1 MIYVPALDI
10 KSNNI
15 MKKIV
20 ISIILTVLIIQGFS
34 QESSQES
41 SAENKISHQQK
52 AVADTNENYKVVIG
66 QKLLVYE
73 DSKDATNLRLGNRGV
88 TIIESLE
95 GERPKV
101 EFENYRS
108 DNRNNEDEEDDRD
121 NGARKFRGHWSG
133 IEFGFNNYLY
143 NRDLNDTDLPEEIS
157 YMKLHSGKSHC
168 FNISFSQISLGIAH
182 NFGLVTGLGLNWNN
196 YIFSNDNNIE
206 VGVDGNIVELLPADG
221 LILKKSKFST
231 LYLNVPAILE
241 LQLPT
246 GEGHRLNIGAGVIGG
261 IKLGSHTKM
270 IFNDGQK
277 LKSDDDLNLSLLR
290 GGVTARI
297 GYENFMIYGTYYL
310 TPWFKDQLGPNTL
323 QLEPFE
329 IGFAFTFND

>member
-1 MIYVPALDI
+1 
-10 KSNNI
+10 
-15 MKKIV
+15 MKKAG
-20 ISIILTVLIIQGFS
+20 IIIIFTAIIIQGFS
-34 QESSQES
+34 QET
-41 SAENKISHQQK
+41 SAENKIIPQQK

-66 QKLLVYE
+66 QTLLVYE
-73 DSKDATNLRLGNRGV
+73 DSKDAINFRLGNRGV
-88 TIIESLE
+88 TILESLE
-95 GERPKV
+95 GDRSKV

-108 DNRNNEDEEDDRD
+108 DGLYNEDEDDNKD
-121 NGARKFRGHWSG
+121 YGARRFKGHWAG
-133 IEFGFNNYLY
+133 IEFGFNNYTHIPY
-143 NRDLNDTDLPEEIS
+143 DATLPDDIS

-168 FNISFSQISLGIAH
+168 FNISFSQISLGITR

-196 YIFSNDNNIE
+196 YIFTNNNNIE
-206 VGVDGNIVELLPADG
+206 VGVDGNIVELIPADG
-221 LILKKSKFST
+221 VILKKSKFST

-241 LQLPT
+241 VQLPT

-270 IFNDGQK
+270 IFDDGQK

-310 TPWFKDQLGPNTL
+310 TPWFKDQLGPNAL